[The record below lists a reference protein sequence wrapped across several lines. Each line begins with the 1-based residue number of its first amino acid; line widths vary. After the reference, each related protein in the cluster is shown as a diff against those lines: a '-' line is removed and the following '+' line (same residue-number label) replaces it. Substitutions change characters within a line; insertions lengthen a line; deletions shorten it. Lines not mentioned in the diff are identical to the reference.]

1 MLVVE
6 LLNMLYKQHMCVTVS
21 KTMFFSER
29 IALRVFIGGDGKRYY
44 YWHSVH
50 VDGAYP
56 PSGSRSI
63 STRTCVHKS
72 LLESVLECNICASTV
87 HT

>member
-6 LLNMLYKQHMCVTVS
+6 LLNMLSISNKCVS
-21 KTMFFSER
+21 LYLKLFFFAER
-29 IALRVFIGGDGKRYY
+29 IALRVFIGGDSKRYY
-44 YWHSVH
+44 YMHS

-63 STRTCVHKS
+63 ST
-72 LLESVLECNICASTV
+72 
-87 HT
+87 